1 MTQLILD
8 AGGLTVE
15 LPESQK
21 GGYTV
26 QRVPLGVDVEMISG
40 RMVREVRGSVWQISY
55 QYGFFDTEMK
65 NKVIA
70 ACEKGRKQ
78 AISVGFLPQDADD
91 GALTYRNFLVT
102 SFTRPKF
109 MWSRTSASSDGS
121 PAYTPLWADFQVEL
135 REVSPSD

>member
-8 AGGLTVE
+8 VNGTAVQ
-15 LPESQK
+15 LPESRN

-26 QRVPLGVDVEMISG
+26 QKNSLGVDVQMISG
-40 RMVREVRGSVWQISY
+40 RTVREVRGSVWVISY

-70 ACEKGRKQ
+70 ACEKGRRE
-78 AISVGFLPQDADD
+78 AITCGFLKQESDD
-91 GALTYRNFLVT
+91 GTLAYSDFFVS

-109 MWSRTSASSDGS
+109 MWSRQKTEDGEEVS
-121 PAYTPLWADFQVEL
+121 VPLWADFTVEL
-135 REVSPSD
+135 KEVAPSD